1 MRYTMMISQM
11 KQRNPM
17 KHMLSL
23 FFSIFLIMTMV
34 FSVTRTVHADDI
46 PPDEVEIVTPV
57 YVPEPGNF
65 EPRFGQYTYSVS
77 WQGIPA
83 GTLELFLEKNGSD
96 YLIKATARTNRFVG
110 VFYSLRFNTEA
121 IVSAV
126 TFYPKVSVYHS
137 QENKRRRNT
146 RIEFSPD
153 GEIRSV
159 HEDRRGNIEK
169 LQFRSNNFTLD
180 PFSAAFLALSLHWE
194 VGDTRQFDTFTGRG
208 RYLVELTAIERTSLR
223 IDGETREAM
232 VISPRV
238 QNLTKTDAP
247 KNDDRLTEARIYVST
262 DPTREILRISSDVFV
277 GSINTNL
284 VSFSPAKNS
293 EKASAT
299 VNSHSSATPQR
310 VIK

>member
-1 MRYTMMISQM
+1 MRTGN
-11 KQRNPM
+11 KQNETENPM
-17 KHMLSL
+17 KQSLSL
-23 FFSIFLIMTMV
+23 FLLIFLITTMV
-34 FSVTRTVHADDI
+34 FPFTSRVHGDDI

-65 EPRFGQYTYSVS
+65 EPRFGEYTYSVT

-83 GTLELFLEKNGSD
+83 GTLELSLETNGSD

-153 GEIRSV
+153 GEIKSV
-159 HEDRRGNIEK
+159 HEDRRGNIEE
-169 LQFRSNNFTLD
+169 LQFKPNNFTLD

-223 IDGETREAM
+223 IDGEMREAM
-232 VISPRV
+232 VISPRI

-247 KNDDRLTEARIYVST
+247 KNDERLTEARIYVST
-262 DPTREILRISSDVFV
+262 DPTREILQISSDVFV
-277 GSINTNL
+277 GSINTSL

-293 EKASAT
+293 EKALTT
-299 VNSHSSATPQR
+299 VNRQSSATPPGI
-310 VIK
+310 IK